1 MVAGEAPRA
10 VLFDLDGVLIDSGP
24 AHAEAWA
31 RFAEGEGVPLPP
43 GFFGETFGLPNARI
57 LPRLFPGRSLGAAEL
72 RALGERKEA
81 IFREIAGDHLA
92 WLGGAAELLDELA
105 AAGVPRGLFSSTPRS
120 NLDFLDA
127 RLRLSARLPVMLSG
141 DDVAEGK
148 PAPDGWLALAARL
161 GLPPAACVVLEDAP
175 GGLRGARA
183 AGCRA
188 IGFATSHPT
197 GELVAA
203 GAERVVEGPRTLLGT
218 AVADWVAG

>member
-1 MVAGEAPRA
+1 MTFIRA
-10 VLFDLDGVLIDSGP
+10 VLFDLDGVLIDSGA

-31 RFAEGEGVPLPP
+31 RFAEGEGVALPP
-43 GFFGETFGLPNARI
+43 GFFAETFGLPNARI

-81 IFREIAGDHLA
+81 IFREVVGDHVA
-92 WLGGAAELLDELA
+92 WLPGAEALLEALA

-120 NLDFLDA
+120 NLDFLDD
-127 RLRLSARLPVMLSG
+127 RLQLSAHLPVILSG

-148 PAPDGWLALAARL
+148 PAPDGWMALAARL
-161 GLPPAACVVLEDAP
+161 GVPPAACVVLEDAP

-188 IGFATSHPT
+188 IGFATSHPAA
-197 GELVAA
+197 ELVAA
-203 GAERVVEGPRTLLGT
+203 GAERVVEGPRALVGV
-218 AVADWVAG
+218 AVGDWLAE

>member
-1 MVAGEAPRA
+1 MISIRA
-10 VLFDLDGVLIDSGP
+10 VLFDLDGVLIDSGA

-31 RFAEGEGVPLPP
+31 RFAEAEGVPLPP
-43 GFFGETFGLPNARI
+43 TFFAETFGLPNARI
-57 LPRLFPGRSLGAAEL
+57 LPRLFRGRALGAAEL

-81 IFREIAGDHLA
+81 IFREIVGDHVA
-92 WLGGAAELLDELA
+92 WLPGAEALLEDLT

-127 RLRLSARLPVMLSG
+127 RLRLSTRLPVILSG

-148 PAPDGWLALAARL
+148 PAPDGWMALAARL
-161 GLPPAACVVLEDAP
+161 GVPPAACVVLEDAP

-188 IGFATSHPT
+188 IGFATSHPAA
-197 GELVAA
+197 ELVAA
-203 GAERVVEGPRTLLGT
+203 GAERVVEGPQALAGV
-218 AVADWVAG
+218 AVGDWLAG

>member
-1 MVAGEAPRA
+1 LISIRA

-31 RFAEGEGVPLPP
+31 RFAGAEGVALPP
-43 GFFGETFGLPNARI
+43 AFFAETFGLPNARI
-57 LPRLFPGRSLGAAEL
+57 LPRLFRGRALGPAEL

-81 IFREIAGDHLA
+81 IFREIAGEHLA
-92 WLGGAAELLDELA
+92 WLPGAEALLEDLA

-127 RLRLSARLPVMLSG
+127 RLRLSARLPVILSG

-161 GLPPAACVVLEDAP
+161 GMPPAACVVLEDAP

-188 IGFATSHPT
+188 IGFATSHPAP
-197 GELVAA
+197 ELVAA
-203 GAERVVEGPRTLLGT
+203 GAERVVEGPRALAGV
-218 AVADWVAG
+218 AVADWLAG